1 MHCFADA
8 CLVEISEELCM
19 RELMMLIVTEM
30 KVEIKEEIKTN
41 LEQNVYVLRSE
52 AK

>member
-30 KVEIKEEIKTN
+30 KNCGI
-41 LEQNVYVLRSE
+41 QPGS
-52 AK
+52 